1 MRRVRGFS
9 LLEIAVV
16 LVILT
21 VLLSGLLLP
30 LGAQVEMRQYG
41 ETRANLAEVREALI
55 GYALTNGRLPC
66 PADLGGNGVE
76 KPCTTSADV
85 EGGVPWASL
94 GVRRTDAW
102 DQELR
107 LRVSSAFLQTPFT
120 AAAAGSLQVCNAA
133 GCPATGNATGNVAA
147 VVWSS
152 GKNRGLCGSATGC
165 PDEAENANRDDTFV
179 TRVVTPSGAATE
191 FDDVV
196 VWLPAPLLIA
206 RVCAV
211 RPAECTPP

>member
-21 VLLSGLLLP
+21 LLLSGFLLP

-41 ETRANLAEVREALI
+41 EARANLAEVREALI
-55 GYALTNGRLPC
+55 GYALSNGRLPC
-66 PADLGGNGVE
+66 PDLDGDGAEG
-76 KPCTTSADV
+76 PCPSPAADV

-94 GVRRTDAW
+94 GVRRSDAW
-102 DQELR
+102 DQGLR
-107 LRVSSAFLQTPFT
+107 LRVSSAFQTPFT
-120 AAAAGSLQVCNAA
+120 ATAAGSLQVCDAA
-133 GCPATGNATGNVAA
+133 GCPATGNVAA

-152 GKNRGLCGSATGC
+152 GKNRGQCGSAGGC
-165 PDEAENANRDDTFV
+165 PDEDENADRDNTFV
-179 TRVVTPSGAATE
+179 TRVVTPPGAATE

-211 RPAECTPP
+211 RPAECSPP